1 MTEFAWRQ
9 TRTQAAVTTAVLI
22 AIVIAATL
30 AGRQDATLRLW
41 LGVLVVAV
49 PCILGMFWGAP
60 LVADEL
66 ESGTFRLAW
75 TQSVTRTRWL
85 AVRITVGGLASMTVA
100 GLLSLAI
107 TWWAG
112 PQDRAGMNQFGSFD
126 SRDIV
131 PVGYAAF
138 AFALGVALG
147 VLFRRTLPAMAASLV
162 VFVAAWLAVR
172 NLVRPRLLPSLTMT
186 LPLNPASTGYGSSGF
201 LPFPTSPSSLQPAP
215 PNIPNAWITD
225 TQILNSGGRPLTASE
240 LAATCPGLGSGRGGG
255 AGVGIG
261 NHVEA
266 PQAVGTRLHD
276 CVARLSTTFHQVVS
290 YQPASRYW
298 PLQWSELAIFTAAA
312 VVLAGLSLWW
322 IRRIA

>member
-9 TRTQAAVTTAVLI
+9 TRTQTAAVAAALVV
-22 AIVIAATL
+22 IVVAANV
-30 AGRQDATLRLW
+30 AGRQGATLRLW
-41 LGVLVVAV
+41 LDVLVITVPGVLG
-49 PCILGMFWGAP
+49 LFWGAP
-60 LVADEL
+60 LVAGEL

-100 GLLSLAI
+100 GLLSLAV

-126 SRDIV
+126 ARDIV

-147 VLFRRTLPAMAASLV
+147 VLLRRTTPAMAATLV
-162 VFVAAWLAVR
+162 VFVAARLVVR
-172 NLVRPRLLPSLTMT
+172 NLVRPHLFPSLTMT
-186 LPLNPASTGYGSSGF
+186 LPLNPASTGYGSTGF
-201 LPFPTSPSSLQPAP
+201 LPFPTAPSSLEPAP
-215 PNIPNAWITD
+215 PNLPNAWIT
-225 TQILNSGGRPLTASE
+225 TSQILNSGGHPLTASE
-240 LAATCPGLGSGRGGG
+240 LAATCPGLGRGRGGG
-255 AGVGIG
+255 GGG
-261 NHVEA
+261 
-266 PQAVGTRLHD
+266 PQPSPQSVATQLQD
-276 CVARLSTTFHQVVS
+276 CVARIGTTFHQVVS

-312 VVLAGLSLWW
+312 VVLAGLSLWR

>member
-9 TRTQAAVTTAVLI
+9 TRTQTAAVAAALVV
-22 AIVIAATL
+22 IVVAANV
-30 AGRQDATLRLW
+30 AGRQGATLRLW
-41 LGVLVVAV
+41 LDVLVITVPGVLG
-49 PCILGMFWGAP
+49 LFWGAP
-60 LVADEL
+60 LVAGEL

-100 GLLSLAI
+100 GLLSLAV

-126 SRDIV
+126 ARDIV

-147 VLFRRTLPAMAASLV
+147 VLLRRTTPAMAATLV
-162 VFVAAWLAVR
+162 VFVAARLVVR
-172 NLVRPRLLPSLTMT
+172 NLVRPHLFPSPTMT
-186 LPLNPASTGYGSSGF
+186 LPLNPASTGYGSTGF
-201 LPFPTSPSSLQPAP
+201 LPFPTAPSSLEPAP
-215 PNIPNAWITD
+215 PNLPNAWIT
-225 TQILNSGGRPLTASE
+225 TSQILNSGGHPLTASE
-240 LAATCPGLGSGRGGG
+240 LAATCPGLGRGRGGG
-255 AGVGIG
+255 GGG
-261 NHVEA
+261 
-266 PQAVGTRLHD
+266 PQPSPQSVATQLQD
-276 CVARLSTTFHQVVS
+276 CVARIGTTFHQVVS

-312 VVLAGLSLWW
+312 VVLAGLSLWR

>member
-9 TRTQAAVTTAVLI
+9 TRTQTAAVAAALVV
-22 AIVIAATL
+22 IVVAANV
-30 AGRQDATLRLW
+30 AGRQGATLRLW
-41 LGVLVVAV
+41 LDVLVITVPGVLG
-49 PCILGMFWGAP
+49 LFWGAP
-60 LVADEL
+60 LVAGEL

-100 GLLSLAI
+100 GLLSLAV

-126 SRDIV
+126 ARDIV

-147 VLFRRTLPAMAASLV
+147 VLLRRTLPAMAASLV
-162 VFVAAWLAVR
+162 VFVTVRLVVR
-172 NLVRPRLLPSLTMT
+172 NMVRPHLFPSLTMT
-186 LPLNPASTGYGSSGF
+186 LPLNPASTGYGSTGF
-201 LPFPTSPSSLQPAP
+201 LPFPTSPSTLQPAP
-215 PNIPNAWITD
+215 PNLPNAWIT
-225 TQILNSGGRPLTASE
+225 TSQILNSGGHPLTASE
-240 LAATCPGLGSGRGGG
+240 LAATCPGLGRGRGGG
-255 AGVGIG
+255 GGG
-261 NHVEA
+261 PQPA
-266 PQAVGTRLHD
+266 PQSVVTQLQD
-276 CVARLSTTFHQVVS
+276 CVARIGTTFHQVVS

-312 VVLAGLSLWW
+312 VLLAGLSLWR